1 MKKSLFLLA
10 IAAVLNLCLI
20 SCGKENGTEDKT
32 IFTIT
37 FDCQGGA
44 PVPASQTI
52 EKGGFVSEPSEEP
65 TLDGQVFAGWYTQ
78 SGLKFNFTSTPVTK
92 DIVLVAHYWQGPK
105 KYIVINDYDWSYL
118 EKAIYSHFGDSNGY
132 DVAVGQGLLFYIFQ
146 RPLETHKE
154 TLKKHLQLSEQYN
167 VPVLV
172 QLDPI
177 TFWDGVPE
185 LWNWFD
191 PAGQGYSDANR
202 ENVEWTSWSS
212 ADAVKLGWLNWGS
225 QIRLKPMANL
235 FSPAYQAAVKERM
248 DAMISIVE
256 NWYNNLPAIKKHLLI
271 GIKITGELGVGVN
284 NWYYTNGNDLYGK
297 SESNDPTSGINMNNK
312 PSRSNGAVSAIGY
325 AGCKYAGIKS
335 SGLLTGDDIAEL
347 EHRFT
352 LFVSELARKHS
363 IPREKI
369 FAHAGGV
376 GNDLDA
382 CINDLVCPSWSFYGA
397 DASDGKNAT
406 YCLNLLKNSDAPNWG
421 VAEWAIS
428 ASASADTWAKSIRS
442 SLSIDRCYFLSIYTN
457 VIGNNNGTS
466 VNTNAVQGILQI
478 QQHDKY

>member
-1 MKKSLFLLA
+1 MRSKLLFILAFVLLLGL
-10 IAAVLNLCLI
+10 V
-20 SCGKENGTEDKT
+20 SCNGTDIEDDN
-32 IFTIT
+32 IYFTIY
-37 FDCQGGA
+37 FDTQGGT
-44 PVPASQTI
+44 PTPDTQSV
-52 EKGGFVSEPSEEP
+52 EKGAFAAEPAIEPS
-65 TLDGQVFAGWYTQ
+65 LDGRVFVGWFTQ
-78 SGLKFNFTSTPVTK
+78 NGLKFNFQSTPITK
-92 DIVLVAHYWQGPK
+92 DFVLVAHYWDGPK
-105 KYIVINDYDWSYL
+105 KYIVINDYDWTYS
-118 EKAIYSHFGDSNGY
+118 EKAIYAHFGDSKGC
-132 DVAVGQGLLFYIFQ
+132 DVAVGEGLLYYIFE
-146 RPLETHKE
+146 RPLETHME
-154 TLKKHLQLSEQYN
+154 SLKKHLQLSEQYN

-177 TFWDGVPE
+177 TFWDSVPE

-191 PAGQGYSDANR
+191 PSMAGYNDANR

-212 ADAVKLGWLNWGS
+212 ADAVKIGWLNWGS
-225 QIRLKPMANL
+225 QCRLRPMANL

-248 DAMISIVE
+248 DALITIVTS
-256 NWYNNLPAIKKHLLI
+256 WYESLPAAKKHLLI
-271 GIKITGELGVGVN
+271 GVKITGELGVGVN
-284 NWYYTNGNDLYGK
+284 NWYYTNGNDLYNK
-297 SESNDPTSGINMNNK
+297 SASNDPTSGINMYNK

-335 SGLLTGDDIAEL
+335 SGALTGEDIAEL

-352 LFVSELARKHS
+352 LFVSELARKHNL
-363 IPREKI
+363 PRDKV

-376 GNDLDA
+376 DNDLDA

-406 YCLNLLKNSDAPNWG
+406 YCLNLIKNSDAPHWA

-428 ASASADTWAKSIRS
+428 ATASADTWAQSIRN

-457 VIGNNNGTS
+457 VIGNNNGST
-466 VNTNAVQGILQI
+466 VNQNAVQGILQI

>member
-1 MKKSLFLLA
+1 MKKLFFLLSV
-10 IAAVLNLCLI
+10 AAVLILALN
-20 SCGKENGTEDKT
+20 SCKKEGRPEDKT
-32 IFTIT
+32 VFTIT
-37 FDCQGGA
+37 FDCQGGT
-44 PVPASQTI
+44 PVPTSQTV
-52 EKGGFVSEPSEEP
+52 EKGAFVVEPAEQP

-78 SGLKFNFTSTPVTK
+78 SGLKFNFVSTPVTK

-105 KYIVINDYDWSYL
+105 KYIVINAYDWSYL
-118 EKAIYSHFGDSNGY
+118 EKAVFTHFGDSNGC
-132 DVAVGQGLLFYIFQ
+132 DVAVGEGVLYYIFE

-154 TLKKHLQLSEQYN
+154 SLKKHLQLAEEYG
-167 VPVLV
+167 VPILV

-191 PAGQGYSDANR
+191 PNMSGYNDANR

-212 ADAVKLGWLNWGS
+212 ADAVKIGWLNWGS

-235 FSPAYQAAVKERM
+235 FAPAYQTAVKERM
-248 DAMISIVE
+248 DALMSIVA
-256 NWYNNLPAIKKHLLI
+256 NWYESLPATKKHLLI
-271 GIKITGELGVGVN
+271 GVKITGELGVGVN

-297 SESNDPTSGINMNNK
+297 SEQNDPRSGINMNNK

-335 SGLLTGDDIAEL
+335 SGVLTGDDIAEL
-347 EHRFT
+347 ERRFT
-352 LFVSELARKHS
+352 LFVSEIAMKHGL
-363 IPREKI
+363 PREKV

-382 CINDLVCPSWSFYGA
+382 CINDLVCPSWSFYNA
-397 DASDGKNAT
+397 DATDGKNAT
-406 YCLNLLKNSDAPNWG
+406 YCLNLLKNSDAPHWG

-428 ASASADTWAKSIRS
+428 ATASADTWAKSIRN

-457 VIGNNNGTS
+457 VIGNNNGTT

>member
-132 DVAVGQGLLFYIFQ
+132 DVAVGQGLLFYLLH

-284 NWYYTNGNDLYGK
+284 T
-297 SESNDPTSGINMNNK
+297 
-312 PSRSNGAVSAIGY
+312 RSNGAVSAIGY

>member
-1 MKKSLFLLA
+1 MKYKLISFLLIPVILLGFA
-10 IAAVLNLCLI
+10 
-20 SCGKENGTEDKT
+20 SCNGTGEDDSKT
-32 IFTIT
+32 YFTIS
-37 FDCQGGA
+37 FDTQGGT
-44 PVPASQTI
+44 PVPESQSV
-52 EKGGFVSEPSEEP
+52 EKGNFAAEPAVVPEIDGRVFV
-65 TLDGQVFAGWYTQ
+65 GWFTQ
-78 SGLKFNFTSTPVTK
+78 NGLKFNFQSTPITK
-92 DIVLVAHYWQGPK
+92 DFVLVAHYWDGPK
-105 KYIVINDYDWSYL
+105 KYIVINDYDWSFL
-118 EKAIYSHFGDSNGY
+118 EQAIYSHFGDSNGC
-132 DVAVGQGLLFYIFQ
+132 DVAVGQGLLFYIFE

-154 TLKKHLQLSEQYN
+154 ALKKHLQLSEQYN
-167 VPVLV
+167 IPVLV

-177 TFWDGVPE
+177 TFWDNVPE

-191 PAGQGYSDANR
+191 TSITGYNDANR

-225 QIRLKPMANL
+225 QIRLRPMANL

-248 DAMISIVE
+248 TALISIVT
-256 NWYNNLPAIKKHLLI
+256 NWYEGLPSTKKHLLI
-271 GIKITGELGVGVN
+271 GVKITGELGVGVN
-284 NWYYTNGNDLYGK
+284 NWYYTGGNDLYGLNA
-297 SESNDPTSGINMNNK
+297 SNDPRSGINMNNK
-312 PSRSNGAVSAIGY
+312 PSRSNGEVSAIGY

-335 SGLLTGDDIAEL
+335 SGALTGADIAEL

-352 LFVSELARKHS
+352 LFVSEIARKQGL
-363 IPREKI
+363 PREKV

-428 ASASADTWAKSIRS
+428 ASASADTWATSIRN
-442 SLSIDRCYFLSIYTN
+442 SLSIDRCYFLSVYTN
-457 VIGNNNGTS
+457 VIGNNNGTT

>member
-1 MKKSLFLLA
+1 MKYKSLFVLF
-10 IAAVLNLCLI
+10 AAVLFLGCV
-20 SCGKENGTEDKT
+20 SCNGTGEEDDT
-32 IFTIT
+32 TYFTIS
-37 FDCQGGA
+37 FDCQGGS
-44 PVPASQTI
+44 PVPDTQKI
-52 EKGGFVSEPSEEP
+52 EKGNFATEPAEQPS
-65 TLDGQVFAGWYTQ
+65 LDGRVFVGWFTQ
-78 SGLKFNFTSTPVTK
+78 NGLKFNFKSTPVTK
-92 DIVLVAHYWQGPK
+92 DFVLVAHYWDGPK

-118 EKAIYSHFGDSNGY
+118 EQAIYSHFGDSNGY

-146 RPLETHKE
+146 RPLDTHKE
-154 TLKKHLQLSEQYN
+154 ALRKHLQLSEQYN

-177 TFWDGVPE
+177 TFWDNVPE

-191 PAGQGYSDANR
+191 TSISGYNDANR

-225 QIRLKPMANL
+225 QIRLRPMANL

-248 DAMISIVE
+248 DALISIVA
-256 NWYNNLPAIKKHLLI
+256 NWYEGLPATKKHLLI
-271 GIKITGELGVGVN
+271 GVKITGELGVGVN
-284 NWYYTNGNDLYGK
+284 NWHYTGGNDLYGK
-297 SESNDPTSGINMNNK
+297 SDSNDPRSGINMNNK
-312 PSRSNGAVSAIGY
+312 PSRSNGDVSTIGY

-335 SGLLTGDDIAEL
+335 SGEITGNDIAEL
-347 EHRFT
+347 EHKFT
-352 LFVSELARKHS
+352 LFVSEVAMKHG
-363 IPREKI
+363 IPREKV

-406 YCLNLLKNSDAPNWG
+406 YCLNLFKNSSAPCWG

-428 ASASADTWAKSIRS
+428 ASASADTWASSIRK

-457 VIGNNNGTS
+457 VIGNNNGTT